1 MYKSRQELR
10 TNKKKHRFSKFWVS
24 FLILTIIAYVV
35 TVFYFSWYSKS
46 VPDSLTYT
54 FLVAALGQL
63 SNMALI
69 ARKGKD
75 VEIAELKYDCEC
87 MKISNE
93 QPDQFNYAQKGDG

>member
-1 MYKSRQELR
+1 MYKSRQEIR
-10 TNKKKHRFSKFWVS
+10 ADKKKHRFSKFWVS

-35 TVFYFSWYSKS
+35 TVFYFSWHNKS

-54 FLVAALGQL
+54 FLVTALGQL

-75 VEIAELKYDCEC
+75 VEIAVINADHHHEGKE
-87 MKISNE
+87 
-93 QPDQFNYAQKGDG
+93 GH